1 MSSATEPLPSF
12 DVPEGY
18 ASWWSLE
25 LRPWF
30 RDIDYLG
37 HLTASSY
44 AVIYEEAVGTFVEA
58 MWGTDAAYVVAHV
71 AITYGREVRMGE
83 SPVRVHVRCEGA
95 EGSRFSCA
103 MVLIGPDGSPRS
115 TARGYYSAWDMQ
127 ARRSRELL
135 NDERERLLRGR

>member
-1 MSSATEPLPSF
+1 MSNAP
-12 DVPEGY
+12 DWVPKFEVPDEY

-37 HLTASSY
+37 HVTAPSY
-44 AVIYEEAVGTFVEA
+44 AVFYEEAVGTFVET
-58 MWGTDAAYVVAHV
+58 MWGSDAAYVVAHV

-83 SPVRVHVRCEGA
+83 SPVRVHVRCDGA
-95 EGSRFSCA
+95 TGSRFSCA
-103 MVLIGPDGSPRS
+103 MVLAGPDGTPRS

-127 ARRSRELL
+127 ARRSRKLL
-135 NDERERLLRGR
+135 TDERESLLRGR

>member
-1 MSSATEPLPSF
+1 MSNAPELAPRF
-12 DVPEGY
+12 EVPEGY

-37 HLTASSY
+37 HVTASSY
-44 AVIYEEAVGTFVEA
+44 AVIYEEAAGTFVEA

-83 SPVRVHVRCEGA
+83 SPVRVHVRCDGA
-95 EGSRFSCA
+95 AGSRFSCA
-103 MVLIGPDGSPRS
+103 MVLVGPDDTPRS
-115 TARGYYSAWDMQ
+115 TAVGYYSAWDMQ
-127 ARRSRELL
+127 ARRSRQLL
-135 NDERERLLRGR
+135 TSEREGLMRGR